1 MYTNFQGS
9 TVHNSPK
16 LITTQVFVHQKKKR
30 TDKQTALYPHNGKL
44 IRNKKESA
52 TDISKH
58 MDKSGGKAGAQG
70 KGQLQRDT
78 ETLLE

>member
-1 MYTNFQGS
+1 MS
-9 TVHNSPK
+9 IK
-16 LITTQVFVHQKKKR
+16 KKKR

-44 IRNKKESA
+44 ISNKKESA